1 MPVRDPK
8 TRLISFRLSEGE
20 YQALQQLCNVNE
32 ARSLSDFV
40 RDTVQSVAHGG
51 DPPHAEHLET
61 SGNGNKPEPE
71 ADDTAL
77 STGFGS
83 NGWELIFAKE
93 LLELSRRTD
102 ALDREV
108 RRLRLL
114 VNKA

>member
-1 MPVRDPK
+1 MSVRDPR

-20 YQALQQLCNVNE
+20 YQALQRLCDAKE

-40 RDTVQSVAHGG
+40 RGTVQSLAHGG
-51 DPPHAEHLET
+51 DPSHAEL
-61 SGNGNKPEPE
+61 PEPSYNGDKQE
-71 ADDTAL
+71 AAGDAVTL
-77 STGFGS
+77 STEFSS
-83 NGWELIFAKE
+83 NGWELIFARE
-93 LLELSRRTD
+93 LLALGRRMD